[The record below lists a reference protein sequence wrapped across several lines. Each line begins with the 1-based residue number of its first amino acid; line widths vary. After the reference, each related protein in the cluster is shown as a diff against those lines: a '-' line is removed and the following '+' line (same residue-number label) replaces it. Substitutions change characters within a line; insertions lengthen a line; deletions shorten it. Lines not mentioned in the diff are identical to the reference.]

1 MNFEW
6 WSIPVTM
13 LLFFIIRGI
22 TRTISYRGI
31 VKTSYDEDVPVLIG
45 LKGFFWMMYSPKKYD
60 IEKDYNWIKIKADI
74 KKGVPEE
81 LAVMR
86 EKIIALQMLQY
97 EYNKCTKVDLV
108 WKDTTSEVDQS
119 LVVDLDEYAR
129 YTEEVLLDLENE
141 YRMQMDF
148 IDLLKTMA
156 ELEPEEDNDED
167 L

>member
-22 TRTISYRGI
+22 TRTISYRSI

-60 IEKDYNWIKIKADI
+60 IEKDYNWLKVKADI
-74 KKGVPEE
+74 KKGVPEQ
-81 LAVMR
+81 LALLR
-86 EKIIALQMLQY
+86 EKVIALEMLQY
-97 EYNKCTKVDLV
+97 EYENYQCVDLV
-108 WKDTTSEVDQS
+108 WKDKQNEDQS
-119 LVVDLDEYAR
+119 LVVDLDEYTSYNSQTMIAM
-129 YTEEVLLDLENE
+129 EE
-141 YRMQMDF
+141 DF
-148 IDLLKTMA
+148 IIQQDFINLLESMK
-156 ELEPEEDNDED
+156 ELEGDETDED

>member
-6 WSIPVTM
+6 WSIPVTV

-60 IEKDYNWIKIKADI
+60 IEKDYNWLKVKADI
-74 KKGVPEE
+74 KKGVPEQ
-81 LAVMR
+81 LALLR
-86 EKIIALQMLQY
+86 EKVIALEMLQY
-97 EYNKCTKVDLV
+97 EYENYQCVDLV
-108 WKDTTSEVDQS
+108 WKDKQNEDQS
-119 LVVDLDEYAR
+119 LVVDLDEYTYYNSQTMIAM
-129 YTEEVLLDLENE
+129 EE
-141 YRMQMDF
+141 DF
-148 IDLLKTMA
+148 IIQQDFINLLESMK
-156 ELEPEEDNDED
+156 ELEGDETDED

>member
-6 WSIPVTM
+6 WSIPVTI

-60 IEKDYNWIKIKADI
+60 IEKDYNWLKVKADI
-74 KKGVPEE
+74 KKGVPEQ
-81 LAVMR
+81 LALLR
-86 EKIIALQMLQY
+86 EKVIALEMLQY
-97 EYNKCTKVDLV
+97 EYENYQCVDLV
-108 WKDTTSEVDQS
+108 WKDKQNEDQS
-119 LVVDLDEYAR
+119 LVVDLDEYTSYNSQTMIAM
-129 YTEEVLLDLENE
+129 EE
-141 YRMQMDF
+141 DF
-148 IDLLKTMA
+148 IIQQDFINLLESMK
-156 ELEPEEDNDED
+156 ELEGEETDED

>member
-22 TRTISYRGI
+22 TRTISYRSI

-60 IEKDYNWIKIKADI
+60 IEKDYNWLKVKADI
-74 KKGVPEE
+74 KKGVPEQ
-81 LAVMR
+81 LALLR
-86 EKIIALQMLQY
+86 EKVIALEMLQY
-97 EYNKCTKVDLV
+97 EYENYQCVDLV
-108 WKDTTSEVDQS
+108 WKDKQNEDQS
-119 LVVDLDEYAR
+119 LVVDLDEYTSYNSQTMIAM
-129 YTEEVLLDLENE
+129 EE
-141 YRMQMDF
+141 DF
-148 IDLLKTMA
+148 IIQQDFINLLESMK
-156 ELEPEEDNDED
+156 ELEGEETDED

>member
-22 TRTISYRGI
+22 TRTISYRSI

-60 IEKDYNWIKIKADI
+60 IEKDYNWLKVKADI
-74 KKGVPEE
+74 KKGVPEQ
-81 LAVMR
+81 LALLR
-86 EKIIALQMLQY
+86 EKVIALEMLQY
-97 EYNKCTKVDLV
+97 EYENYQCVDLV
-108 WKDTTSEVDQS
+108 WKDKQNEDQS
-119 LVVDLDEYAR
+119 LVVDLDEYTSYNSQTMIAM
-129 YTEEVLLDLENE
+129 EE
-141 YRMQMDF
+141 DF
-148 IDLLKTMA
+148 IIQQDFINLLESMK
-156 ELEPEEDNDED
+156 ELEGDENDED

>member
-60 IEKDYNWIKIKADI
+60 IEKDYNWLKVKADI
-74 KKGVPEE
+74 KKGVPEQ
-81 LAVMR
+81 LALLR
-86 EKIIALQMLQY
+86 EKVIALEMLQY
-97 EYNKCTKVDLV
+97 EYENYQCVDLV
-108 WKDTTSEVDQS
+108 WKDKQNEDQS
-119 LVVDLDEYAR
+119 LVVDLDEYTSYNSQTMIAM
-129 YTEEVLLDLENE
+129 EE
-141 YRMQMDF
+141 DF
-148 IDLLKTMA
+148 IIQQDFINLLESMK
-156 ELEPEEDNDED
+156 ELEGEETDED

>member
-45 LKGFFWMMYSPKKYD
+45 LKGFFWMVYSPKKYD
-60 IEKDYNWIKIKADI
+60 IEKDYNWLKVKADI
-74 KKGVPEE
+74 KKGVPEQ
-81 LAVMR
+81 LALLR
-86 EKIIALQMLQY
+86 EKVIALEMLQY
-97 EYNKCTKVDLV
+97 EYENYQCVDLV
-108 WKDTTSEVDQS
+108 WKDKQNEDQS
-119 LVVDLDEYAR
+119 LVVDLDEYTSYNSQTMIAM
-129 YTEEVLLDLENE
+129 EE
-141 YRMQMDF
+141 DF
-148 IDLLKTMA
+148 IIQQDFINLLESMK
-156 ELEPEEDNDED
+156 ELEGDETDED

>member
-6 WSIPVTM
+6 WSIPVTI

-60 IEKDYNWIKIKADI
+60 IEKDYNWLKVKADI
-74 KKGVPEE
+74 KKGVPEQ
-81 LAVMR
+81 LALLR
-86 EKIIALQMLQY
+86 EKVIALEMLQY
-97 EYNKCTKVDLV
+97 EYENYQCVDLV
-108 WKDTTSEVDQS
+108 WKDKQNEDQS
-119 LVVDLDEYAR
+119 LVVDLDEYTSYNSQTMIAM
-129 YTEEVLLDLENE
+129 EE
-141 YRMQMDF
+141 DF
-148 IDLLKTMA
+148 IIQQDFINLLESMK
-156 ELEPEEDNDED
+156 ELEGDETDED